1 MISDRHT
8 LVSAA
13 WLLARLSARLRTFQA
28 RTKGSEI

>member
-13 WLLARLSARLRTFQA
+13 WLLARLRTFQA